1 MLGGT
6 DPGGLFNPSGNDI
19 LIAGDGDD
27 TLWGDSGNDRL
38 EGGFGNDEIFGGD
51 GDDIITDMGGTDVVH
66 GGAGND
72 VISDSHSLLPLETPN
87 ILLGGD
93 GKDFI
98 ATWDDVSTIF
108 GGAGDDFIYGSKPNL
123 PETGNEGDDWIELGT
138 QDGAPGDNF
147 SPLLADDVPGN
158 DIFVG
163 GGGFDEMI
171 GEGGDDVFVGSDAQD
186 KMDGMSGFDWVTYKN
201 DTIGVTVDLELAAL
215 NEPPVA
221 ASPASILDRFAEV
234 EGLSGSRFAD
244 YLRGSE
250 ADANVIATFSART
263 SALDAAGIARVSG
276 LQALLDHAFSIPAG
290 GVHVT
295 GFGTGNIIL
304 GGDGSDIILPRGGD
318 DVVDGDAWLNVRVS
332 VRLNKDGSGPEI
344 ASYDSLAPM
353 IPLMLNGTYNPGQL
367 VAVREIMPGT
377 ANAPNFDTVVFQGPQ
392 ANYSVT
398 IDTRGT
404 PLDFSDDVVT
414 VADVSPNPVDGVD
427 HLTHIERLQFADGFV
442 DLVPGLDAAP
452 VGQPTI
458 TDENGGDVTVGDFL
472 DVSIA
477 GVTDADGT
485 ITGPIRYTWQSEAVA
500 GSGIFD
506 DIILLPGGD
515 LAFESASGIRF
526 RVTPDLAG
534 LSLRVKAIYTDA
546 HGVTEQVFSAPT
558 TPVVAIPAPPLVTP
572 STAGLVADKGGPG
585 VKLVRSDLDFILK
598 QIQIAEAHVA
608 GTPLQDL
615 IPNIRLAY
623 GLRSVDGSE
632 NNLLTEAGFD
642 QTQFG
647 AADNTFPRLLD
658 PQFRNAEVTGWFL
671 RSRQPGDS
679 ADLIHADQP
688 ATSSTRSRA
697 SSPT

>member
-1 MLGGT
+1 MSCT
-6 DPGGLFNPSGNDI
+6 AAPATTSSPTRIRCCRS
-19 LIAGDGDD
+19 
-27 TLWGDSGNDRL
+27 R
-38 EGGFGNDEIFGGD
+38 
-51 GDDIITDMGGTDVVH
+51 
-66 GGAGND
+66 
-72 VISDSHSLLPLETPN
+72 PRN

-171 GEGGDDVFVGSDAQD
+171 GEGGDDIFVGSDAQD

-344 ASYDSLAPM
+344 ASYDSLAPL

-377 ANAPNFDTVVFQGPQ
+377 ANAPGDRQFRH
-392 ANYSVT
+392 
-398 IDTRGT
+398 RGVPGT
-404 PLDFSDDVVT
+404 AGQLQRHHRQRAARRSTSPTTSSLLLTS
-414 VADVSPNPVDGVD
+414 SPNPVDGVD

-477 GVTDADGT
+477 GVTDADN
-485 ITGPIRYTWQSEAVA
+485 PAARSLARSAIRGSLRPCA

-558 TPVVAIPAPPLVTP
+558 TPVVAIPAAPLVTP
-572 STAGLVADKGGPG
+572 STAGLVADAGRTGRQAGPLG
-585 VKLVRSDLDFILK
+585 PRLHSQADQDRRG
-598 QIQIAEAHVA
+598 ACRRHAAA
-608 GTPLQDL
+608 GPD
-615 IPNIRLAY
+615 PEHPP
-623 GLRSVDGSE
+623 GLRS
-632 NNLLTEAGFD
+632 A
-642 QTQFG
+642 Q
-647 AADNTFPRLLD
+647 R
-658 PQFRNAEVTGWFL
+658 R
-671 RSRQPGDS
+671 R
-679 ADLIHADQP
+679 
-688 ATSSTRSRA
+688 
-697 SSPT
+697 